1 MRIRIFVL
9 IAICIVLDVLVARQV
24 RQYDEQKVLTAYDD
38 TRKEET
44 TIASST
50 DELNAGQVDVTQK
63 SKASAAPC

>member
-1 MRIRIFVL
+1 MRLRIFVL

-38 TRKEET
+38 SCKEET
-44 TIASST
+44 TVASST
-50 DELNAGQVDVTQK
+50 EKVNAGQVDVAQK